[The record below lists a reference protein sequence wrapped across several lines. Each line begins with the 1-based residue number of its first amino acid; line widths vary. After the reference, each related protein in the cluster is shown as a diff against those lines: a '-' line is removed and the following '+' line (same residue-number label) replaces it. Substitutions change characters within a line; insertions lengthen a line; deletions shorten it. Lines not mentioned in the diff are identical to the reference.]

1 MNKIKSILLCISLCL
16 IFLLKSALTEAAL
29 HPYYTPKDFHTH
41 YNINAALLNSSPK
54 IQENPLLRAP
64 TLSALKRRTD
74 NHFTAYFNEILPGG
88 EIWIKALPNGK
99 IDTILVAKEI
109 DGFVNYHGKRVPK
122 EILNYCV
129 VEMVILTTLGY
140 PTDKH
145 SIDKGNETFL
155 NLLNSYPTET
165 VEYLYNPALNIT
177 YCVGLKRDN
186 GRLYLYISTPAE

>member
-1 MNKIKSILLCISLCL
+1 MITVRLL
-16 IFLLKSALTEAAL
+16 FL
-29 HPYYTPKDFHTH
+29 
-41 YNINAALLNSSPK
+41 INAP
-54 IQENPLLRAP
+54 R
-64 TLSALKRRTD
+64 
-74 NHFTAYFNEILPGG
+74 
-88 EIWIKALPNGK
+88 
-99 IDTILVAKEI
+99 
-109 DGFVNYHGKRVPK
+109 

-177 YCVGLKRDN
+177 YCVGLKRNN